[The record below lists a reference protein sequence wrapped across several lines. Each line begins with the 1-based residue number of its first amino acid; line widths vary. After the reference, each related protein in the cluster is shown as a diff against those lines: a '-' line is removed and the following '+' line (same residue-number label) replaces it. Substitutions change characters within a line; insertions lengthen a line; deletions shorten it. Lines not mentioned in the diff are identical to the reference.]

1 MVVENSG
8 KYSSVSDDLDGSVE
22 LLDYFSWSYGRIP
35 SCEEQAYCL
44 GEVRITHLEQL
55 GLLLP
60 LQTSQSSGSVNH
72 HRYAYVVEYHGEHYL
87 AHGCRLLPGV
97 AE

>member
-8 KYSSVSDDLDGSVE
+8 KCSSVSDSLDVSFE
-22 LLDYFSWSYGRIP
+22 LLDYFFESCGRIP
-35 SCEEQAYCL
+35 SCDEQSYCL

-60 LQTSQSSGSVNH
+60 LHMSQSSGSVNH
-72 HRYAYVVEYHGEHYL
+72 HRSL
-87 AHGCRLLPGV
+87 
-97 AE
+97 